1 VWSCCGA
8 RAAVRFYEFDD
19 LGRETG
25 SSALLR

>member
-1 VWSCCGA
+1 VVWSCCGA

-25 SSALLR
+25 SSDR